1 MAVTV
6 YADVL
11 VIVNLYVDFFL
22 LWATRRV
29 LQLRAKP
36 WRLAAGALVGGLCAL
51 ACLLPQPWWASL
63 LWGGVSA
70 AAVTAAA
77 FCPLSR
83 RGFLK
88 TALCFWVFSLGLAGL
103 CLFLIQW
110 AGAPSLA
117 VVGHTIYLDLSLP
130 LLFACTAGAYGV
142 LWALQKLF
150 HREDFVPRACRLA
163 ITYQG
168 KTVILWAKAD
178 TGCALREPFSC
189 LPVIVCQASAL
200 TPLLPPGAGEGLPGE
215 GFRLVPFESVGGAGM
230 LPAFRPDSVRLEPAG
245 KIGRA
250 HV

>member
-1 MAVTV
+1 M
-6 YADVL
+6 
-11 VIVNLYVDFFL
+11 
-22 LWATRRV
+22 
-29 LQLRAKP
+29 
-36 WRLAAGALVGGLCAL
+36 
-51 ACLLPQPWWASL
+51 
-63 LWGGVSA
+63 
-70 AAVTAAA
+70 
-77 FCPLSR
+77 
-83 RGFLK
+83 K

-168 KTVILWAKAD
+168 KTVTLWAKAD
-178 TGCALREPFSC
+178 TGCALREPFSG

-200 TPLLPPGAGEGLPGE
+200 TPLLSPGAGEGLPGE

-230 LPAFRPDSVRLEPAG
+230 LPAFRPDSVRLEPEGTVLACYVALWQRG
-245 KIGRA
+245 PAALASPPGTSKPCTGRTSSRSSPPPA
-250 HV
+250 EKSHAKGGFCHVPIHWPVLARLFHKLFPPKPKAATTSTARRPCPRP

>member
-103 CLFLIQW
+103 CLFLIQC

-142 LWALQKLF
+142 LWALW
-150 HREDFVPRACRLA
+150 VP
-163 ITYQG
+163 
-168 KTVILWAKAD
+168 
-178 TGCALREPFSC
+178 
-189 LPVIVCQASAL
+189 
-200 TPLLPPGAGEGLPGE
+200 
-215 GFRLVPFESVGGAGM
+215 
-230 LPAFRPDSVRLEPAG
+230 
-245 KIGRA
+245 
-250 HV
+250 